1 MAPEEHSKSLE
12 TDEFIY
18 PDQVLEAMGKGLKL
32 SFYWSSNLFSS
43 FNPQQ
48 STLYSVASSVTR
60 VKLKIWSWSPIQ
72 CQKMI

>member
-32 SFYWSSNLFSS
+32 SFDL
-43 FNPQQ
+43 P
-48 STLYSVASSVTR
+48 
-60 VKLKIWSWSPIQ
+60 
-72 CQKMI
+72 